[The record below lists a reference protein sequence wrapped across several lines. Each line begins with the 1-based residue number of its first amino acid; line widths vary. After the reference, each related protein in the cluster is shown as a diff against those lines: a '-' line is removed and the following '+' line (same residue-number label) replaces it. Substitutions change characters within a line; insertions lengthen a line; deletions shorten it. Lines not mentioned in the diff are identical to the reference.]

1 MINVPTDMMSQA
13 TRTRPSITHCSKDD
27 HVGIACTAAR
37 LLSNFAIRRLSDAID
52 RADHQFR
59 ILGVNIF
66 EVMLIGKASISAAI
80 HKPIVHSRL
89 MRAPDSD
96 SMSTRNEYRKDI
108 RVW

>member
-1 MINVPTDMMSQA
+1 MINIPVDMMSQA
-13 TRTRPSITHCSKDD
+13 IRSRAYITQCSKDD
-27 HVGIACTAAR
+27 HVGIACTAAK

-66 EVMLIGKASISAAI
+66 AVMLIGKVSISAAI

-96 SMSTRNEYRKDI
+96 SMSTRNEYGKDN
-108 RVW
+108 RAC